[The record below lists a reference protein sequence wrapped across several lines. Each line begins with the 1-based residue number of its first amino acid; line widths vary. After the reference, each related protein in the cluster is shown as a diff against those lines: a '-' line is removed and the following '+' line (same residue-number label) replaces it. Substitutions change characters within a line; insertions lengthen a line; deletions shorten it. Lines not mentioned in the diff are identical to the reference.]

1 MATENRK
8 RISLDNVK
16 KLKPGGVIWDIDVTG
31 FTVRCQRRAKVY
43 GLKYRYGGKQRWYS
57 IGRHG
62 APWTPEM
69 ARKEARRLLGL
80 VASGVDPA
88 AAKVKERTSPTLREI
103 SVRFMSEHVE
113 AKRKPATAVSYRN
126 ILDRVILPELGSVR
140 VRDVSLADLSRLH
153 HKWRRAPYLA
163 NRAIAVLS
171 KMLTLA
177 EAWGERPNGSNPAP
191 HIERFGERKRERLL
205 SADELARLGAA
216 LSDAERRRT
225 EGDRILAQ
233 IDQARS
239 AISAALLQNDSLAE
253 KMVRDQLR
261 SLRKDHNK
269 LGELSS
275 LESIA
280 AIRLLLFTGARLSEI
295 LGLEWDWVD
304 FERGEARLPDSKTG
318 AKTVQLPA
326 PALEVLASLPR
337 LDGNPYVISGR
348 RTGAH
353 LVNLGKPWRRIRKAA
368 GLDDLRIHDLRHA
381 FAGIAASSGMGLPI
395 IGKMLGHAQPQT
407 TARYAHVAPDPVKQ
421 AAATVAGTIAAA
433 MRGEADEVVVISGR
447 SKRQSG

>member
-1 MATENRK
+1 
-8 RISLDNVK
+8 
-16 KLKPGGVIWDIDVTG
+16 
-31 FTVRCQRRAKVY
+31 
-43 GLKYRYGGKQRWYS
+43 
-57 IGRHG
+57 
-62 APWTPEM
+62 
-69 ARKEARRLLGL
+69 
-80 VASGVDPA
+80 
-88 AAKVKERTSPTLREI
+88 
-103 SVRFMSEHVE
+103 
-113 AKRKPATAVSYRN
+113 
-126 ILDRVILPELGSVR
+126 
-140 VRDVSLADLSRLH
+140 
-153 HKWRRAPYLA
+153 
-163 NRAIAVLS
+163 
-171 KMLTLA
+171 MLTLA

-205 SADELARLGAA
+205 SADELARLGTA

-225 EGDRILAQ
+225 EGDRILAETA
-233 IDQARS
+233 QARS
-239 AISAALLQNDSLAE
+239 AISAALLQNDSLGA

-261 SLRKDHNK
+261 SLRKDHKK

-433 MRGEADEVVVISGR
+433 MRGEADEVVVVSGR
-447 SKRQSG
+447 SKRQSV